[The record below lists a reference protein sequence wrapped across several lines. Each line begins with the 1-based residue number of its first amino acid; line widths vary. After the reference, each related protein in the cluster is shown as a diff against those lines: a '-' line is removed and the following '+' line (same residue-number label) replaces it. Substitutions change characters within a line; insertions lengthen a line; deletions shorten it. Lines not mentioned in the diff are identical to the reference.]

1 MTMAQESTPTILLVE
16 DTVALVRVYMRFL
29 RSEQAEIVAVET
41 LSAAR
46 DFISARAPT
55 VVLLDVN
62 LPDGNGL
69 DLLREVRA
77 RALDTAVVV
86 ITANGSIDGAVEAMR
101 FGADDFLV
109 KPFPPERLATTL
121 QHVLERRRL
130 ARIVATMSP
139 ALEADGF
146 EGFIGASL
154 AMQAVYTII
163 DRTARSRA
171 SVFITGE
178 SGTGKEVC
186 AQAIHKRSALQNG
199 PFVPLNC
206 GAIPKELMESEIFGH
221 VKGAFTGAVS
231 DREGAAVRADG
242 GTLFLDEICE
252 MDAALQVKLLR
263 FVQTGIIQKV
273 GSDTTTKVN
282 VRIVCATN
290 RDPVAEVEAGRFR
303 EDLYY
308 RLHVVPIEMP
318 PLCERSDDVLLIA
331 RRFLAQFGAEEH
343 KKFEGFAPEAEDALS
358 GYRWP
363 GNVRQLQNVIRTI
376 TVLQEGGFVTV
387 EMLPREIRT
396 IEQEAVPKRHA
407 PAQTLPVSP
416 KAAEP
421 LPQIRPL
428 AAVEREIIE
437 NAIAACNGNLTEA
450 AKHLDINVSTIH
462 RKRQS
467 WLAQAG

>member
-1 MTMAQESTPTILLVE
+1 MTTAKEALPTILLVE
-16 DTVALVRVYMRFL
+16 DTVALVQVYIKFL
-29 RSEQAEIVAVET
+29 RAEQAEVIAVET

-46 DFISARAPT
+46 EFIAARAPT

-69 DLLREVRA
+69 DLLREIRA
-77 RALDTAVVV
+77 RSLDTAVVV

-101 FGADDFLV
+101 CGADDFLV
-109 KPFPPERLATTL
+109 KPFPPERLSTTL

-130 ARIVATMSP
+130 TRLVETMAP

-154 AMQAVYTII
+154 PMQAVYTII
-163 DRTARSRA
+163 ERTARSRA

-186 AQAIHKRSALQNG
+186 AHAIHNRSAIRNG

-206 GAIPKELMESEIFGH
+206 GAIPRELIESEIFGH
-221 VKGAFTGAVS
+221 VKGAFTGAVA
-231 DREGAAVRADG
+231 DREGAAARAHG

-252 MDAALQVKLLR
+252 MDLALQVKLLR
-263 FVQTGIIQKV
+263 FVQTGIVQRV
-273 GSDTTTKVN
+273 GSDSSTKVD

-290 RDPVAEVEAGRFR
+290 RDPLLEVEAGRFR

-308 RLHVVPIEMP
+308 RLHVVPIDMP
-318 PLCERSDDVLLIA
+318 PLRERSDDVLLIA

-343 KKFEGFAPEAEDALS
+343 KQFEGIAPEAEDMLMA
-358 GYRWP
+358 YQWP
-363 GNVRQLQNVIRTI
+363 GNVRQLQNVVRTI
-376 TVLQEGGFVTV
+376 TVLQERGLVTL
-387 EMLPREIRT
+387 EMLPREIRSA
-396 IEQEAVPKRHA
+396 ERRLVSRRP
-407 PAQTLPVSP
+407 PALSLAGSR
-416 KAAEP
+416 AADAKPE
-421 LPQIRPL
+421 IRPL
-428 AAVEREIIE
+428 AEVERNAIE
-437 NAIAACNGNLTEA
+437 TAIAACNGNLTEA
-450 AKHLDINVSTIH
+450 AKYLDINVSTIH

-467 WLAQAG
+467 WLAQAS

>member
-1 MTMAQESTPTILLVE
+1 MRHEAIPTILLVE
-16 DTVALVRVYMRFL
+16 DTVALVKVYMRFL

-41 LSAAR
+41 LAAAR
-46 DFISARAPT
+46 EFIEARAPT
-55 VVLLDVN
+55 IVLLDVN

-69 DLLREVRA
+69 DLLREIRA
-77 RALDTAVVV
+77 RDLDIAVVV

-101 FGADDFLV
+101 CGADDFLV

-130 ARIVATMSP
+130 TRIVATLSP

-146 EGFIGASL
+146 DGFIGSSL

-163 DRTARSRA
+163 ERTARSRA

-186 AQAIHKRSALQNG
+186 AHAIHNRSAIRNG

-221 VKGAFTGAVS
+221 VKGAFTGAVT
-231 DREGAAVRADG
+231 DREGAAVRANG

-263 FVQTGIIQKV
+263 FVQTGVVQKV
-273 GSDTTTKVN
+273 GSDTSAKVN

-290 RDPVAEVEAGRFR
+290 RDPLAEVESGRFR

-318 PLCERSDDVLLIA
+318 PLRDRGDDVLLIA
-331 RRFLAQFGAEEH
+331 QRFLTQFGVEER
-343 KKFEGFAPEAEDALS
+343 KKFERFAPEAENVLL

-363 GNVRQLQNVIRTI
+363 GNVRQLQNVIRTV
-376 TVLQEGGFVTV
+376 TVLQEGGMVTAD
-387 EMLPREIRT
+387 MLPREIRSV
-396 IEQEAVPKRHA
+396 EQEPA
-407 PAQTLPVSP
+407 PVQRPL
-416 KAAEP
+416 AEDEP
-421 LPQIRPL
+421 RPDVVKPAIRPL
-428 AAVEREIIE
+428 AEVEREVIE
-437 NAIAACNGNLTEA
+437 SAIAACNGNLTEA
-450 AKHLDINVSTIH
+450 AKYLDINVSTIH
-462 RKRQS
+462 RKRQT
-467 WLAQAG
+467 WLVRAG

>member
-1 MTMAQESTPTILLVE
+1 MTSAKEALPTILLVE
-16 DTVALVRVYMRFL
+16 DTVALVQVYIKFL
-29 RSEQAEIVAVET
+29 RAEQAEVIAVET

-46 DFISARAPT
+46 EFIAARAPT

-69 DLLREVRA
+69 DLLREIRA
-77 RALDTAVVV
+77 RSLDTAVVV

-101 FGADDFLV
+101 CGADDFLV
-109 KPFPPERLATTL
+109 KPFPPERLSTTL

-130 ARIVATMSP
+130 TRLVETMAP

-154 AMQAVYTII
+154 PMQAVYTII
-163 DRTARSRA
+163 ERTARSRA

-186 AQAIHKRSALQNG
+186 AHAIHNRSAIRNG

-206 GAIPKELMESEIFGH
+206 GAIPRELIESEIFGH
-221 VKGAFTGAVS
+221 VKGAFTGAVA
-231 DREGAAVRADG
+231 DREGAAARAHG

-252 MDAALQVKLLR
+252 MDLALQVKLLR
-263 FVQTGIIQKV
+263 FVQTGIVQRV
-273 GSDTTTKVN
+273 GSDSSTKVD

-290 RDPVAEVEAGRFR
+290 RDPLLEVEAGRFR

-308 RLHVVPIEMP
+308 RLHVVPIDMP
-318 PLCERSDDVLLIA
+318 PLRERSDDVLLIA

-343 KKFEGFAPEAEDALS
+343 KQFEGIAPEAEDMLMA
-358 GYRWP
+358 YQWP
-363 GNVRQLQNVIRTI
+363 GNVRQLQNVVRTI
-376 TVLQEGGFVTV
+376 TVLQESGLVTL
-387 EMLPREIRT
+387 EMLPREIRSA
-396 IEQEAVPKRHA
+396 ERRLVSRRP
-407 PAQTLPVSP
+407 PALSLARSR
-416 KAAEP
+416 AADAKPE
-421 LPQIRPL
+421 IRPL
-428 AAVEREIIE
+428 AEVERNAIE
-437 NAIAACNGNLTEA
+437 TAIAACNGNLTEA
-450 AKHLDINVSTIH
+450 AKYLDINVSTIH

-467 WLAQAG
+467 WLAQAS